1 MASFY
6 DTTIGQLIEF
16 LRVLASA
23 GFTDSD
29 IARIIKQP
37 QLASVMFASL
47 QPKTAPS
54 MSTATNIVARVERQ
68 LQRYEA
74 AGFIVSDEVRQ
85 RILAQAEAFV
95 PLSATDRPLVTG
107 FFDSTPEAFNQVWSK
122 VKLDG
127 YKTVRYFNESQPLR
141 FADGMQPPNHGP
153 RLVHFDPNTYQ
164 GDSPESAL
172 KKAKRDK
179 VRLAGIEVAEM
190 LFVEPEWA
198 LEWNGKD
205 HPYLNCSALQLGTGW
220 SRVPYLDRWD
230 DVRRLGLSGDWA
242 DDRHGLWSSPS
253 VREC

>member
-6 DTTIGQLIEF
+6 DTTVGQQVEF
-16 LRVLASA
+16 QRVLASA

-29 IARIIKQP
+29 IARIIKEP
-37 QLASVMFASL
+37 SLASTMYASI
-47 QPKTAPS
+47 QPKQTSVPY
-54 MSTATNIVARVERQ
+54 IIARVERQ
-68 LQRYEA
+68 LARYAE
-74 AGFIVSDEVRQ
+74 AGFVATDEQRQ

-127 YKTVRYFNESQPLR
+127 YKTVRYFDESEPLR

-198 LEWNGKD
+198 LKWNGKD
-205 HPYLNCSALQLGTGW
+205 HPYLNCSALQLGAGW
-220 SRVPYLDRWD
+220 LRVPYLRRWD
-230 DVRRLGLSGDWA
+230 CDRQLELLSRWADYRNRDVR
-242 DDRHGLWSSPS
+242 WSSPS
-253 VREC
+253 VRG

>member
-6 DTTIGQLIEF
+6 DTTVGQQVEF
-16 LRVLASA
+16 QRVLASA
-23 GFTDSD
+23 GFTDAD
-29 IARIIKQP
+29 IAQIIKEP
-37 QLASVMFASL
+37 NLASAMYASI
-47 QPKTAPS
+47 QPRTAPS
-54 MSTATNIVARVERQ
+54 MSSATNIVARVVRQ

-85 RILAQAEAFV
+85 RILAQAEAFA

-127 YKTVRYFNESQPLR
+127 YETVRYFNESQPLR

-205 HPYLNCSALQLGTGW
+205 HPYPNCSALQLGADW
-220 SRVPYLDRWD
+220 SSVPYLGRWGD
-230 DVRRLGLSGDWA
+230 GGRLGLSGGWA
-242 DDRHGLWSSPS
+242 ARRGDRWSSPS
-253 VREC
+253 VGEC

>member
-6 DTTIGQLIEF
+6 DTTIGQQIEF
-16 LRVLASA
+16 QRVLASA

-29 IARIIKQP
+29 IARIIKEP
-37 QLASVMFASL
+37 NLASVMFASL

-74 AGFIVSDEVRQ
+74 AYFIVSDEVRQ
-85 RILAQAEAFV
+85 RILAQAAAFV

-127 YKTVRYFNESQPLR
+127 YETVRYFNESQPLR
-141 FADGMQPPNHGP
+141 FADGMQPANLSP

-164 GDSPESAL
+164 GDSPELAL
-172 KKAKRDK
+172 KKAKWDK

-198 LEWNGKD
+198 LEWNGKA
-205 HPYLNCSALQLGTGW
+205 HSYPNCSALQLGTDW
-220 SRVPYLDRWD
+220 SYVPYLNRWD
-230 DVRRLGLSGDWA
+230 GDRRLKLHGLWA
-242 DDRHGLWSSPS
+242 DHRYGDWSSPS